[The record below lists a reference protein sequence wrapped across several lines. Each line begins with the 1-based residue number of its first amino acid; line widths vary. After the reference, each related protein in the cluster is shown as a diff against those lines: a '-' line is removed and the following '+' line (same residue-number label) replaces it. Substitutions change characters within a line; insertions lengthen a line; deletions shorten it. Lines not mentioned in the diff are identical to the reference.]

1 MGIIDKRASRHVN
14 DIGFSDIGHGRHR
27 LRYSKAM
34 RKRGMVAGK
43 DGKRN
48 ALGSRLA
55 ALRRAAGLSQSA
67 LVERLQLKTDWDC
80 DKAVLASIENGRRS
94 LTDLELLAI
103 LKVLKLRWA
112 DL

>member
-1 MGIIDKRASRHVN
+1 MATDKN
-14 DIGFSDIGHGRHR
+14 GR
-27 LRYSKAM
+27 
-34 RKRGMVAGK
+34 
-43 DGKRN
+43 RN

-55 ALRRAAGLSQSA
+55 TLRKAAGLSQSA
-67 LVERLQLKTDWDC
+67 LVERLQLKADWDC

-103 LKVLKLRWA
+103 LKVLKLCWA

>member
-1 MGIIDKRASRHVN
+1 
-14 DIGFSDIGHGRHR
+14 
-27 LRYSKAM
+27 M
-34 RKRGMVAGK
+34 RKRGIVTGK
-43 DGKRN
+43 NGKRN
-48 ALGSRLA
+48 ALGPRLQE
-55 ALRRAAGLSQSA
+55 LRKAAGLSQSKF
-67 LVERLQLKTDWDC
+67 VEKLQLQAKWDC